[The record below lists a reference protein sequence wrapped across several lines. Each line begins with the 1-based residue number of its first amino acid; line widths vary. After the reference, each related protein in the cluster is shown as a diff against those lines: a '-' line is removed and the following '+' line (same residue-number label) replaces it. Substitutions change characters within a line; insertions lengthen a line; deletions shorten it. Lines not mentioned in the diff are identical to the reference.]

1 LCWLALALQR
11 YYGGPMMLT
20 TLKLR
25 QTSADGGYTSAPE
38 KAWDCGCRRHLKAGS
53 EEALIAKV
61 IYHLNAQHPEA
72 HPILEQADE
81 LVAAQAY
88 DEPS

>member
-1 LCWLALALQR
+1 
-11 YYGGPMMLT
+11 MMLT

-25 QTSADGGYTSAPE
+25 QTSMDNGHLSGPE
-38 KAWDCGCRRHLKAGS
+38 KAWDCGCHRHLKAGS
-53 EEALIAKV
+53 EEALVVKV
-61 IYHLNAQHPEA
+61 FYHLDVQHPEA
-72 HPILEQADE
+72 HPTLEQADE